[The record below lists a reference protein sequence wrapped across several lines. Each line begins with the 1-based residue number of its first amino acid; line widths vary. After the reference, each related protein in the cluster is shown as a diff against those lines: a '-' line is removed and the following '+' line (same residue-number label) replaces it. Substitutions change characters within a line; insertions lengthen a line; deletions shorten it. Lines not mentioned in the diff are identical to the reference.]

1 MMRRMPLATSSLPPM
16 FSLLALMLVA
26 VVGVSLLLL
35 RLRQSLLVAYFLCG
49 IAIAN
54 TGLMESMAGEGGK
67 EAIDRMSEFGVMWLL
82 FVIGMDFSLKELR
95 HLQRYAFQGGAAQMA
110 LSMAAAGAAT
120 WAFFGFDWP
129 QVVVV
134 AVACA
139 LSSTAISVKLYQ
151 DMGIAASS
159 GARLALG
166 VAIFQDLFII
176 AFLVLL
182 PALFPA
188 TGVDGGSTG
197 TLLVF
202 TLAKGIAFVGIS
214 WLLAKHVIPRVLHA
228 VATTRSREL
237 FTLTVAGLCIGVAY
251 LAALMDL
258 SLILGAFVAGVA
270 VSECM
275 YKHRIVAEVG
285 PFKDLFLTMFFVSVG
300 LGIDLAEL
308 AGDWLLVLSII
319 LLLILG
325 KTLLVGLIARLL
337 GLNWRAAVVAGIGL
351 GSAGEFSLVLM
362 SKTSAMTEWA
372 NNGNE
377 PLLAAMA
384 LSMAMVPVLMRF
396 APVLSDWL
404 EKNYPT
410 LWQRRRRVENLPRGS
425 DQELSDH
432 AVICGYGPVG
442 QQLAKA
448 LWDQGVPTLVIDLN
462 AETVRQLQTDGQPA
476 LFADASQPEVWNL
489 SNITQARLV
498 AFTFPATPAV
508 VTAMHL
514 IRERNPA
521 IAILVRAAFTNDAL
535 RLADAGAD
543 IVVQDEQE
551 TARATVNR
559 TLAVL
564 HLEQGKKD
572 PDAKSEQK

>member
-1 MMRRMPLATSSLPPM
+1 MMRWMLLATSSLPPM

-26 VVGVSLLLL
+26 VVGASLLLL

-54 TGLMESMAGEGGK
+54 TGLLESLAGEGAK

-95 HLQRYAFQGGAAQMA
+95 HLRRYAFQGGTAQMG
-110 LSMAAAGAAT
+110 LTMAVAGAAT
-120 WAFFGFDWP
+120 WAFFGFSWQ
-129 QVVVV
+129 QVAVA

-139 LSSTAISVKLYQ
+139 LSSTAISVKLYH

-188 TGVDGGSTG
+188 VGGNGESTG

-202 TLAKGIAFVGIS
+202 TLAKGAAFVGIS
-214 WLLAKHVIPRVLHA
+214 ILLAKHVIPHVLHA
-228 VATTRSREL
+228 VSSTRSREL
-237 FTLTVAGLCIGVAY
+237 FTLSVAGLCIGVAY

-258 SLILGAFVAGVA
+258 SLVLGAFVAGVA
-270 VSECM
+270 VSECI
-275 YKHRIVAEVG
+275 YKHRIISEVG
-285 PFKDLFLTMFFVSVG
+285 PFKDLFLTIFFVSVG
-300 LGIDLAEL
+300 LGINLGEL
-308 AGDWLLVLSII
+308 GGDWLLVLSII
-319 LLLILG
+319 LLLIIG
-325 KTLLVGLIARLL
+325 KTLLVGLIARML
-337 GLNWRAAVVAGIGL
+337 GLSWRAAVVAGIGL

-362 SKTSAMTEWA
+362 SKTSEMTDWS
-372 NNGNE
+372 NNGNQ

-384 LSMAMVPVLMRF
+384 LSMALVPALMRF
-396 APVLSDWL
+396 ASPLSAWL
-404 EKNYPT
+404 EKKFPDV
-410 LWQRRRRVENLPRGS
+410 LKRQRTVQHLPRGS
-425 DQELSDH
+425 ELALTDH

-442 QQLAKA
+442 KQLAES
-448 LWDQGVPTLVIDLN
+448 LWTQGVSTLVIDLN
-462 AETVRQLQTDGQPA
+462 ADTVRKLQSDGQPS
-476 LFADASQPEVWNL
+476 LFADASQPEVWDL
-489 SNITQARLV
+489 SNITRARLV

-508 VTAMHL
+508 ITAMHL

-521 IAILVRAAFTNDAL
+521 IAILVRAAFTSDAI

-559 TLAVL
+559 ALAVL
-564 HLEQGKKD
+564 HLSTAETG
-572 PDAKSEQK
+572 PPTGSLS